1 MLSSSLLSWAKPP
14 ISVMLLVAGPWPPR
28 RICTA
33 ALPGIHSSSSSSDA
47 TSSSVRAGPTHVSY
61 INIFQCLNNLCINF
75 PFLFVNTCI
84 FIYPPV
90 LLASGWAGAVG
101 DVLGQPRPRVSWVPG
116 RVAAPSAPPT
126 SSPWPWSRSW
136 RASSTRP
143 STEINSYSVSEICL
157 LIGPHCRNSSLLN
170 FSCSVTLSRLLKHHR
185 FRYDTNTIVE
195 SHYVFSSEFMLGQ
208 KYAEL
213 HRFTTLHR
221 LVRPVSEPLF

>member
-1 MLSSSLLSWAKPP
+1 
-14 ISVMLLVAGPWPPR
+14 MLLVAGPWPPR

-101 DVLGQPRPRVSWVPG
+101 DVLGQPRPRNA
-116 RVAAPSAPPT
+116 RPPAGPR
-126 SSPWPWSRSW
+126 SSPRWLPAAWPRLLVASPWQLGLGQ
-136 RASSTRP
+136 SSTVVR
-143 STEINSYSVSEICL
+143 SEWC
-157 LIGPHCRNSSLLN
+157 SL
-170 FSCSVTLSRLLKHHR
+170 TR
-185 FRYDTNTIVE
+185 
-195 SHYVFSSEFMLGQ
+195 
-208 KYAEL
+208 
-213 HRFTTLHR
+213 
-221 LVRPVSEPLF
+221 